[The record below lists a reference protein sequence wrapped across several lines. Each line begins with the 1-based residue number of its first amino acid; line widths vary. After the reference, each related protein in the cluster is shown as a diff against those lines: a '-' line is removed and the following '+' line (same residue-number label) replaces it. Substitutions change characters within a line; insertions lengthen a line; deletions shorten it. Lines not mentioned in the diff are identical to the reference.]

1 MSTRPFAALLAA
13 TVALLALL
21 LYFPTLGSSW
31 AYDDMD
37 YINQAS
43 DAMAGQRGFFEVLFR
58 PQGEHIVAGFRLIL
72 YASLKLFGIEALPYR
87 LLVLLAHAASA
98 FFLGLLAR
106 HYSGSDAAG
115 LAAGFVYVGACGFS
129 SMWVWFPS
137 GGTVPF
143 ALALIT
149 GGLLALAR
157 RGRHARLIAGT
168 ALVAALLTESTLA
181 PMAALP
187 LLLDEYERRRNG
199 RPRTPVGLFAVFC
212 AVATVAVAGLASYL
226 YTKTFG
232 PGLDLSVR
240 HGIPRSAFLLL
251 VAPFRLFFPG
261 FSILG
266 WETGA
271 ATAIRGSL
279 QGLAVGIPILILLFF
294 LWRRGIPRLVWIA
307 ALLAIGPL
315 GAVGLVGLGRW
326 RNSYW
331 ELYDADRYFF
341 TLLVPVSLLAGAVAA
356 SVAER
361 VRTRQGRAVL
371 LLFLAVFLSAEL
383 FLHRRAMLR
392 RIPFGVYEAHEVR
405 FGQMERLAHRLKE
418 AAGALPAGSPPLQ
431 VPDSTIWLPDV
442 HNGHLNLRTILHA
455 IGGGPGERIR
465 LVKGPVSERDA
476 RILNPVLEAWAR
488 EVGEPLPYLSIRD
501 GKLADAHTI
510 AFVDFRREEHSKE
523 ALSGFYSWE
532 GTYRWMAKRGEIGL
546 VLRCR
551 EVALVLATA
560 QEALKEGPLDI
571 QVTVIDEQIRFPAP
585 IGTIRITKPEPRNH
599 PLDALPFLARLGAGR
614 RVRLALESD
623 RTWRPVD
630 RIAGSGDTRELSIQ
644 VQAAGCEPRE

>member
-1 MSTRPFAALLAA
+1 MRTGPFAALLGA
-13 TVALLALL
+13 TVVLLALL
-21 LYFPTLGSSW
+21 LYFPTLGSAY

-37 YINQAS
+37 YINQAA

-72 YASLKLFGIEALPYR
+72 HGSLKLFGIDAFPYR
-87 LLVLLAHAASA
+87 LLVLFAHAASA

-106 HYSGSDAAG
+106 HYSKSDVAG
-115 LAAGFVYVGACGFS
+115 LAAGVVYVGACGFS

-149 GGLLALAR
+149 GGLLALAK

-181 PMAALP
+181 PMSAL
-187 LLLDEYERRRNG
+187 LILLDEYERRRDG
-199 RPRTPVGLFAVFC
+199 KPRTPVGAFSVFC
-212 AVATVAVAGLASYL
+212 VVATVAVAGLASYL

-232 PGLDLSVR
+232 PGLDLSIR
-240 HGIPRSAFLLL
+240 HGIPRFVFLVL

-261 FSILG
+261 FPILAST
-266 WETGA
+266 TGLP
-271 ATAIRGSL
+271 TGIKGSL
-279 QGLAVGIPILILLFF
+279 LGMAVAVPILIGLFV
-294 LWRRGIPRLVWIA
+294 LWRRGIPRLAWIA
-307 ALLAIGPL
+307 ALLVVGPL
-315 GAVGLVGLGRW
+315 GSMGLVGLGRW

-341 TLLVPVSLLAGAVAA
+341 TLLVPISLLAGAVAA

-361 VRTRQGRAVL
+361 VKTPRARTAL
-371 LLFLAVFLSAEL
+371 LLVLAVFLSGEF
-383 FLHRRAMLR
+383 FLHRRAMLH
-392 RIPFGVYEAHEVR
+392 RIPWGVYQAHENR
-405 FGQMERLAHRLKE
+405 FWQLERLARRLKE
-418 AAGALPAGSPPLQ
+418 AAGALPAGSPPVQ
-431 VPDSTIWLPDV
+431 VPDTAIWLPEV
-442 HNGHLNLRTILHA
+442 HNGHVNLRTVLHVM
-455 IGGGPGERIR
+455 GRGPGERIR
-465 LVKGPVSERDA
+465 LTRDPVSERDA
-476 RILNPVLEAWAR
+476 RILNPVLDAWAR

-501 GKLADAHTI
+501 GKLMDAHTI

-523 ALSGFYSWE
+523 ALSGFYPWE
-532 GTYRWMAKRGEIGL
+532 GTYRWMAKKGEIGL

-560 QEALKEGPLDI
+560 TEALKEGPLEI
-571 QVTVIDEQIRFPAP
+571 QVTVIDEQIKFPAP
-585 IGTIRITKPEPRNH
+585 IGKLRVAKAEARNY
-599 PLDALPFLARLGAGR
+599 PLDALPFLVRLGAGR

-630 RIAGSGDTRELSIQ
+630 RIAGSGDTRELSVQ
-644 VQAAGCEPRE
+644 VQAAGCEP

>member
-1 MSTRPFAALLAA
+1 MRARPFAALLASS
-13 TVALLALL
+13 VALLALL

-37 YINQAS
+37 YINQAA
-43 DAMAGQRGFFEVLFR
+43 DAMAGERGFFEVLFR

-115 LAAGFVYVGACGFS
+115 LATGVVYVGACGFS

-149 GGLLALAR
+149 GGLLALAK

-181 PMAALP
+181 PMSALL
-187 LLLDEYERRRNG
+187 LLLDEYERRRHG
-199 RPRTPVGLFAVFC
+199 RPRSPVGLFSVFC
-212 AVATVAVAGLASYL
+212 VVATVAIAGLASYL

-232 PGLDLSVR
+232 PGLDLSLR

-251 VAPFRLFFPG
+251 VAPFRLFLPG
-261 FSILG
+261 VPIQG
-266 WETGA
+266 WEPGA
-271 ATAIRGSL
+271 ATAIKGSL
-279 QGLAVGIPILILLFF
+279 LGLAVGVPILALLFL
-294 LWRRGIPRLVWIA
+294 LWRRGIPRLAWIA
-307 ALLAIGPL
+307 ALLAVGPL

-326 RNSYW
+326 RTSYW
-331 ELYDADRYFF
+331 ELYYADRYFF
-341 TLLVPVSLLAGAVAA
+341 TLLVPVSLLAGAVAV
-356 SVAER
+356 SVSER
-361 VRTRQGRAVL
+361 LRTPRARAVL
-371 LLFLAVFLSAEL
+371 LLFLAVFLLAEL
-383 FLHRRAMLR
+383 FLHRRAMLH
-392 RIPFGVYEAHEVR
+392 RIPFGVYEAHEAR
-405 FGQMERLAHRLKE
+405 FEQMERLAHRLKE
-418 AAGALPAGSPPLQ
+418 ASQALPAGAPPLQ
-431 VPDSTIWLPDV
+431 VPDATIWLPEV

-455 IGGGPGERIR
+455 VGGGPGERLR
-465 LVKGPVSERDA
+465 LVEGPVSERDA
-476 RILNPVLEAWAR
+476 EILNPVLEAWAT

-501 GKLADAHTI
+501 GELVDAHTI
-510 AFVDFRREEHSKE
+510 AFVDFRREEHAKE
-523 ALSGFYSWE
+523 TLSGFHSWE
-532 GTYRWMAKRGEIGL
+532 GTYRWMRKKGEIGL

-551 EVALVLATA
+551 EVAFVLATSP
-560 QEALKEGPLDI
+560 EALQEGPLEV
-571 QVTVIDEQIRFPAP
+571 QVTVVDEQTRFAAP
-585 IGTIRITKPEPRNH
+585 IGKIRMKKPEPRNY
-599 PLDALPFLARLGAGR
+599 PLDALPFLVRLGAGR
-614 RVRLALESD
+614 RVRLTLESD

-630 RIAGSGDTRELSIQ
+630 RIAGSGDTRELSVQ
-644 VQAAGCEPRE
+644 VQATGCEP